1 MIDTY
6 LLISKF
12 LAGEASVTEITELN
26 AWRRSNEVNERE
38 FQELRESWALAHSET
53 TYVIPDKEKVW
64 AGIVKNISRINPVRM
79 YTRTILY
86 RTAGIAA
93 MIALLIG
100 FSLPLLFSG
109 KEQDSYVCFK
119 APAGQKAEVDLP
131 DGTTV
136 LLNSGSTL
144 TYATDFSR
152 THRSVKVEGQAFF
165 DVAKDTEHPFDVLAG
180 TVKVI
185 VHGTSFDVNSYADNP
200 QIEVSLLSGRV
211 SVVSASSGQLL
222 TEMKPNEKAIIPRY
236 EKEKCTVVACNASEE
251 SLWRLGKLKIE
262 NEELID
268 VIRKME
274 RWYGVKIQ
282 LNNAPSAKRYWMT
295 IQTESLKEML
305 EIINRITPIGY
316 SINGEEVTIT
326 CR

>member
-6 LLISKF
+6 LLISKY
-12 LAGEASVTEITELN
+12 LSGEASVTEIAELN
-26 AWRRSNEVNERE
+26 AWRRMSEANERE
-38 FQELRESWALAHSET
+38 FQELRESWALTHPAPSCT
-53 TYVIPDKEKVW
+53 LPDKEKLW
-64 AGIVKNISRINPVRM
+64 NNIVGGISRMNPVKM
-79 YTRTILY
+79 YTRTMLY

-100 FSLPLLFSG
+100 FSLPLLFSE
-109 KEQDSYVCFK
+109 KEFDSYVCFK
-119 APAGQKAEVDLP
+119 APTGQKAEVNLP

-152 THRSVKVEGQAFF
+152 TNRSVTVEGQAFF
-165 DVAKDTEHPFDVLAG
+165 NVTKDTEHPFDVSVG
-180 TVKVI
+180 SVKVI
-185 VHGTSFDVNSYADNP
+185 VHGTSFDVNSYSDNS

-211 SVVSASSGQLL
+211 SVVAASSGHLL
-222 TEMKPNEKAIIPRY
+222 AEMKPNQKAIIPRY
-236 EKEKCTVVACNASEE
+236 EQEKCTLVACNANEE

-268 VIRKME
+268 IIRKME

-282 LNNAPSAKRYWMT
+282 LANAPTPKRYWMT
-295 IQTESLKEML
+295 IKTESLKEML
-305 EIINRITPIGY
+305 EIINRMTPIHY

>member
-12 LAGEASVTEITELN
+12 LSGEASVTEITELN
-26 AWRRSNEVNERE
+26 AWRRSNEANERE
-38 FQELRESWALAHSET
+38 FQELRESWALAHDET
-53 TYVIPDKEKVW
+53 TCTIPDKEKVW
-64 AGIVKNISRINPVRM
+64 LGIVKNINRMSPVRM

-86 RTAGIAA
+86 RTACIAA

-100 FSLPLLFSG
+100 FSLPLLLSENELG
-109 KEQDSYVCFK
+109 SYVCFK
-119 APAGQKAEVDLP
+119 APTGQKAEVNLP

-152 THRSVKVEGQAFF
+152 TNRSVTVEGQAFF
-165 DVAKDTEHPFDVLAG
+165 NVTKDTKHPFDVSVG
-180 TVKVI
+180 SVKVI
-185 VHGTSFDVNSYADNP
+185 VHGTSFDVNGYADNS

-211 SVVSASSGQLL
+211 SVVASSGKLL
-222 TEMKPNEKAIIPRY
+222 AEMKPNQKAIIPRY
-236 EKEKCTVVACNASEE
+236 EQEKCTLVTCNANEE
-251 SLWRLGKLKIE
+251 SLWRLGKLKI
-262 NEELID
+262 NDEELTDI
-268 VIRKME
+268 IRKME

-282 LNNAPSAKRYWMT
+282 LANAPTPKRYWMT
-295 IQTESLKEML
+295 IKTESLKEML
-305 EIINRITPIGY
+305 EIINRMTPIHY